1 MKRTEPLRVDAII
14 RQAMDQCGATHTF
27 RQQQIC
33 FLWAEIVRPSITRCT
48 IRRWV
53 DHDVLHV
60 HLNSASLKHELAF
73 AAPRLVERLNRAVGS
88 DVISKIVFH

>member
-33 FLWAEIVRPSITRCT
+33 FLWAEIVGPSITRCT
-48 IRRWV
+48 I
-53 DHDVLHV
+53 
-60 HLNSASLKHELAF
+60 
-73 AAPRLVERLNRAVGS
+73 AVGS
-88 DVISKIVFH
+88 TMTSSTSTSTPHRSNMNWHSLRRDSSNG